1 MSTLTRRALIACA
14 SVAPFVLFG
23 PAAAAQ
29 LPLQSAVDL
38 LGAER
43 QDFLPDQFTGT
54 RAGDAVAIRNGIAF
68 FGIPGARRVGH
79 VAVLNLTTNG
89 WERVDTLQAPNDS
102 GETRFGRSLTFRDGV
117 LVVGGANAA
126 YVFRRSNGIWTFRQ
140 KLPPQQNF
148 TDFPVAL
155 RYEGG
160 TLLATARRL
169 HAGNVVVIYEM
180 DSAGTFAS
188 TALVT
193 GSLATAGEDF
203 GVDISMNAR
212 SFVVAAPV
220 GSRGPIFRPPAYD
233 QTGSVYRFGRNST
246 GQWTRFQKLVPSE
259 PAPGFGT
266 SVALDN
272 DMIIVGAPKVDIEGS
287 FGGGVPVEDGHVAG
301 GAAYVFRPVGPGG
314 SYVQTGKLRPTIDQ
328 VFLYRDFGYRVAMF
342 GTHIAIAATE
352 LNSPDRPGFGLVVNY
367 LRDGANLFPRVKSTG
382 HIAPAS
388 IGLANS
394 WLVVGSP
401 FDVLCTSD
409 CLGSVSIYD
418 VNRFAR

>member
-1 MSTLTRRALIACA
+1 MLIAWVSATLTTLL
-14 SVAPFVLFG
+14 SL
-23 PAAAAQ
+23 PAAAD

-38 LGAER
+38 LGAQR

-68 FGIPGARRVGH
+68 FGIPGARRLGH
-79 VAVLNLTTNG
+79 VAVLNLTANG
-89 WERVDTLQAPNDS
+89 WERVDTLQAPNTS
-102 GETRFGRSLTFRDGV
+102 AETRFGRSLTYRDGV

-126 YVFRRSNGIWTFRQ
+126 YVFRRNDIGVWTFRQ
-140 KLPPQQNF
+140 KLQAPPTS

-155 RYEGG
+155 RYEAG
-160 TLLATARRL
+160 TLIASARRSQP
-169 HAGNVVVIYEM
+169 GNVVVVYGTS
-180 DSAGTFAS
+180 SAGS
-188 TALVT
+188 LVKTAT
-193 GSLATAGEDF
+193 IAGSAATSGEDF

-220 GSRGPIFRPPAYD
+220 GSRGPLFRPPAYD
-233 QTGSVYRFGRNST
+233 QTGSVYKFGRNST
-246 GQWTRFQKLVPSE
+246 GQWTVFQKLVPNES
-259 PAPGFGT
+259 APGFGT
-266 SVALDN
+266 SVAFDN
-272 DMIIVGAPKVDIEGS
+272 DMIIVGAPKVDLEGS
-287 FGGGVPVEDGHVAG
+287 FGGGVPVEEGHVAG